1 MSQKGKRQNV
11 RGNLCGARKRTPPY
25 IAGRKRVKYQIAR
38 WMACVLSGMLLINGN
53 QKGGMFHLFEN
64 KKIARIEKKEFQESN
79 ISNFCKVKSRR
90 CKKI

>member
-1 MSQKGKRQNV
+1 MPS
-11 RGNLCGARKRTPPY
+11 Y
-25 IAGRKRVKYQIAR
+25 IIGRKCVKYQIAR